1 MRFAINECVAGECL
15 LDGLPNA
22 VHKGL
27 SITAIIEHLK
37 SRSFAVGMTRKVCI
51 PGELVY
57 SLEEHLGI
65 QRQKDSRARPVRY
78 EDHEIEEIPC
88 QHFKIRTAIN
98 ATGC

>member
-27 SITAIIEHLK
+27 TITTIIEHLK
-37 SRSFAVGMTRKVCI
+37 SRSFCSGFQCI
-51 PGELVY
+51 PGELIY

-65 QRQKDSRARPVRY
+65 QRQKDSRARPATY
-78 EDHEIEEIPC
+78 EDHEIEETPC
-88 QHFKIRTAIN
+88 KHFKIRTAIN
-98 ATGC
+98 A